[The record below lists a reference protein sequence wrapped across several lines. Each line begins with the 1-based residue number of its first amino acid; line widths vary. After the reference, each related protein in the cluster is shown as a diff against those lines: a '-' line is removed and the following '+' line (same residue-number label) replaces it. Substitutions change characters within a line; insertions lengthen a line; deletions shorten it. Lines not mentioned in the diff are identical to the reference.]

1 MNSWRSRP
9 CRTTR
14 FTSSNS
20 SSCSGLRS
28 KRRSRW
34 GRSLTA
40 SLRQHI
46 PPTLRESNST
56 PPPQRCTDRW
66 SALKG
71 SNSRSS
77 LLSKYRHLSRYL
89 PRPGCSSSQAER
101 DAASQRCSVPAVVEC
116 PTLTNSPRA
125 RLSRAILPIQS
136 GISPSVRALAGRS
149 KPKGSARFL
158 RTPCTA
164 AASRPRPPEA
174 ARPETRA
181 MEERRLT
188 WTCQRGAGGDS

>member
-9 CRTTR
+9 CRTPR

-77 LLSKYRHLSRYL
+77 LLSKYRHLSRCL

-101 DAASQRCSVPAVVEC
+101 DAASQRGSVLAVAEC
-116 PTLTNSPRA
+116 PTLTNSARA
-125 RLSRAILPIQS
+125 RSAVLFCPFKS

-158 RTPCTA
+158 RTPLHGCGFST
-164 AASRPRPPEA
+164 
-174 ARPETRA
+174 
-181 MEERRLT
+181 
-188 WTCQRGAGGDS
+188 